1 MIETID
7 NLLLK
12 PQFTFSFFV
21 TSVGDIKNVEN
32 QLEIGLINVFNLNFT
47 LTLSICTKLLLLH
60 CTESSCTVVFQNYPH
75 SYRLIC

>member
-12 PQFTFSFFV
+12 PQFTFSFFM

-32 QLEIGLINVFNLNFT
+32 QLESSAL
-47 LTLSICTKLLLLH
+47 LSFKITP
-60 CTESSCTVVFQNYPH
+60 TA
-75 SYRLIC
+75 ID